1 MGCACLFALLAAGA
15 PRLALILMWIF
26 TNWVGRA
33 FDNQIIVPL
42 LGLIFLPLTTV
53 IYVLVYPGGLS
64 GFDWVLLIVGVL
76 IDLGAYGSGARGRRR
91 RRD

>member
-26 TNWVGRA
+26 TNRVGRA
-33 FDNQIIVPL
+33 FTGSFIIPL

-53 IYVLVYPGGLS
+53 IYVLVSPGGLS
-64 GFDWVLLIVGVL
+64 IFDWFLLIVGFL
-76 IDLGAYGSGARGRRR
+76 IDLGAYGSGAYSRRR
-91 RRD
+91 